1 MIRAAQALEGGGKI
15 MKIEILGSG
24 CSNCMKLTKNAEE
37 AVKQKGIDGQVEK
50 VTDISKIMSYGI
62 LSMPGL
68 VIDGQVKSV
77 GKVLTV
83 EEIKK
88 LL

>member
-1 MIRAAQALEGGGKI
+1 

-24 CSNCMKLTKNAEE
+24 CSNCMKLAKHAEE
-37 AVKQKGIDGQVEK
+37 AVKQKGIDCEVEK
-50 VTDISKIMSYGI
+50 VTDLNRIMGYGV
-62 LSMPGL
+62 MMTPGL